1 MTSTRKASNTPFTAR
16 SLNACKTAKA
26 DEFYTQMDTIE
37 KELAYYKDELKGK
50 VVYCSCDDPK
60 RSNFFKYFVDH
71 FEELGLKEVIVS
83 HYVNQQTDLFSTE
96 VPHPATYARYAGG
109 GLLSIK
115 PLKGDGS
122 FNSPE
127 CLALLDEADVVITN
141 PPFSL
146 FAEFVSLLFAKKKR
160 FLILFNLTNIKNSLN
175 FRHYMNR
182 EMQLGFSIHSGGVE
196 FEIPSEYPL
205 SENGVI
211 RNGKQYIQ
219 FSNIRWLS
227 SMQTREI
234 VPPMEF
240 TCAYSP
246 ERYPKLDN
254 YDAINVNSVTEIPGD
269 YTGVMAVPLTFF
281 DKWCPEQFHILGIP
295 TRGYLPDCHYP
306 NTDYLPQLNG
316 ENLFFRVFIQRIV

>member
-1 MTSTRKASNTPFTAR
+1 
-16 SLNACKTAKA
+16 
-26 DEFYTQMDTIE
+26 
-37 KELAYYKDELKGK
+37 
-50 VVYCSCDDPK
+50 
-60 RSNFFKYFVDH
+60 
-71 FEELGLKEVIVS
+71 
-83 HYVNQQTDLFSTE
+83 
-96 VPHPATYARYAGG
+96 
-109 GLLSIK
+109 
-115 PLKGDGS
+115 
-122 FNSPE
+122 
-127 CLALLDEADVVITN
+127 
-141 PPFSL
+141 
-146 FAEFVSLLFAKKKR
+146 
-160 FLILFNLTNIKNSLN
+160 
-175 FRHYMNR
+175 
-182 EMQLGFSIHSGGVE
+182 MQLGFSIHSGGVE

-227 SMQTREI
+227 SMRTRETVKPI
-234 VPPMEF
+234 VF
-240 TCAYSP
+240 TCTYSP